1 MADKKLDC
9 ILECV
14 LFAAGEAVKTDKL
27 AEIVDETQGTNI
39 AEQIAAGITGQPAP
53 TAPAEGQGAMTTG
66 EALGG
71 GEEEAPI
78 TKKARER
85 VANSTNPT

>member
-1 MADKKLDC
+1 MHKELSK
-9 ILECV
+9 
-14 LFAAGEAVKTDKL
+14 
-27 AEIVDETQGTNI
+27 Q
-39 AEQIAAGITGQPAP
+39 QPAP

-66 EALGG
+66 EALGS